1 MVNTKTSQVR
11 YMETDENGRI
21 LRVSDN
27 PVLGPWTEIMS
38 KNVRLIDE
46 LDASWTAYRVAVLH
60 IGLELDG
67 LDPEG
72 DIEMDL
78 QLMELDSELRVER
91 VITDQL
97 QRQGY
102 EDTQENRDMM
112 AVKLQEFV
120 QQGGDLRE
128 LDPWEQQ

>member
-1 MVNTKTSQVR
+1 
-11 YMETDENGRI
+11 METDENGRI